1 MKLVT
6 KFIRSQLE
14 LTKSLS
20 EGAPLDTVRDMQDRV
35 GRLMHFTRRHDVV
48 VLDNHIDT
56 PHASLIVPRDELRGG
71 VIIYLHG
78 GGYVGGS
85 IEYSKGYASVLAAEC
100 GMRTLSVEY
109 RLAPE
114 NPYPAALEDAL
125 AAYRA
130 TVREGVSPEK
140 IILAGESA
148 GGGLAY
154 ALALK
159 LRDLGEAGP
168 AGIIAISPWVD
179 LTLSGESYQTNRK
192 SDPSLTRDKLK
203 FYADCYVGADYCL
216 AAKNKK
222 ALGKA
227 LVPPELEEKKK
238 NPYISPL
245 FADLTGICPSII
257 FAGEDEILLDD
268 ARCLADKLAAVG
280 SEVQLVT
287 RTGMWHAYVLYGL
300 SENRHDYDKI
310 NHFIRCVMPRGNE
323 RKLKWMPIDNVG
335 KIYPASRTANWY
347 NVFRLSMT
355 LTEAVDREV
364 LQSALD
370 VTVRRFPSIAVRL
383 RRGMFW
389 YYLEEIAHAPKIQ
402 DEKAYPLVR
411 MPFDDVRHCAFRVI
425 VYRNRIACEFFHSI
439 TDGNGALVFL
449 KSLVAEY
456 LTEKY
461 GAVIPAECGVLDRL
475 EMPKE
480 EEYTDLF
487 PRYKGPVGKSRSEK
501 DSYRIKGTPEDDGFC
516 HITTFMLNTAELKE
530 RAHSMGVT
538 VTALLS
544 AAFTLSLI
552 GMQHED
558 TSCLAREK
566 EVKVLLPVDLRRIYG
581 VNTLRNFM
589 LYVYPSIDPRLGDYT
604 LEEIAGIIQ
613 KKMQLEVTEKNM
625 SAMITTNMKDEENRF
640 NKIAPLFLKNL
651 VMKIFFLIFGER
663 KSSMT
668 LSNLGVVKLPDE
680 MERYVE
686 RMDFNLATQASGPYN
701 AAVITYR
708 DTAYLNIV
716 RNIKEPRLEGALYR
730 ILRDEGIHVKLESN
744 ER

>member
-14 LTKSLS
+14 LTKFLS
-20 EGAPLDTVRDMQDRV
+20 DGAPLDSARSLQDKV

-48 VLDNHIDT
+48 VLDNHIEN
-56 PHASLIVPRDELRGG
+56 PRSALIVPRDELRGG

-85 IEYSKGYASVLAAEC
+85 IDYARGYASVLAAEC

-114 NPYPAALEDAL
+114 NPYPAALDDAL

-130 TVREGVSPEK
+130 TVEEGVPPEK

-159 LRDLGEAGP
+159 LRELGEHGP

-179 LTLSGESYQTNRK
+179 LTLSGDSLETNRDR
-192 SDPSLTRDKLK
+192 DPSLTKDRLN
-203 FYADCYVGADYCL
+203 FFADCYVGADYCL
-216 AAKNKK
+216 KAKNKK
-222 ALGKA
+222 ALRSVF
-227 LVPPELEEKKK
+227 LPEELEEKKK
-238 NPYISPL
+238 EPYISPL
-245 FADLTGICPSII
+245 FANLEGLPPSII

-268 ARCLADKLAAVG
+268 AKRLAERLNKCG
-280 SEVQLVT
+280 SHARLIT
-287 RTGMWHAYVLYGL
+287 RPGMWHSYVLFGL

-310 NHFIRCVMPRGNE
+310 NRFIRHVMPKGNE

-355 LTEAVDREV
+355 LTETVDREV

-370 VTVRRFPSIAVRL
+370 VTIRRFPSIAVRL
-383 RRGMFW
+383 RRGVFW
-389 YYLEEIAHAPKIQ
+389 YYLEEIPHAPKIQ

-425 VYRNRIACEFFHSI
+425 IYRERIACEFFHSV
-439 TDGNGALVFL
+439 TDGNGAIVFL

-461 GAVIPAECGVLDRL
+461 GVAIPAELGVLDRL
-475 EMPKE
+475 EEPKE

-487 PRYKGPVGKSRSEK
+487 PRYKGPVSKSRSEA

-516 HITTFMLNTAELKE
+516 HVTTFMLKTDELKA
-530 RAHSMGVT
+530 RAHELGVT
-538 VTALLS
+538 LTAYLS
-544 AAFTLSLI
+544 AALTLALI

-558 TSCLAREK
+558 NSCLARER

-581 VNTLRNFM
+581 VDTLRNFM
-589 LYVYPSIDPRLGDYT
+589 LYVSPSVDPRLGDYT
-604 LEEIAGIIQ
+604 LPEIAAIIQ
-613 KKMQLEVTEKNM
+613 KKMQLEITEKNM
-625 SAMITTNMKDEENRF
+625 SAMITTNMKDEENMF
-640 NKIAPLFLKNL
+640 NKLAPLFLKNF
-651 VMKIFFLIFGER
+651 VMKIFFLLFGEK
-663 KSSMT
+663 KSTMT
-668 LSNLGVVKLPDE
+668 LSNLGIVKLPSE
-680 MERYVE
+680 MERFVK
-686 RMDFNLATQASGPYN
+686 RVDFNLATQASGPYN

-716 RNIKEPRLEGALYR
+716 RNIKEPRLERALYH
-730 ILRDEGIHVKLESN
+730 ILREEGIHVKLESN

>member
-20 EGAPLDTVRDMQDRV
+20 DGAPLDSARGLQDKV

-48 VLDNHIDT
+48 VLDNHIET
-56 PHASLIVPRDELRGG
+56 PHSALIVPRDELRGG

-85 IEYSKGYASVLAAEC
+85 IDYARGYASVLAAEC

-114 NPYPAALEDAL
+114 NPYPAALDDAL
-125 AAYRA
+125 MAYRA
-130 TVREGVSPEK
+130 TVAEGIPHEK

-148 GGGLAY
+148 GAGLAY

-159 LRDLGEAGP
+159 LRELGEDGP

-179 LTLSGESYQTNRK
+179 LTLSGESYETNRDR
-192 SDPSLTRDKLK
+192 DPSLTKSRLK
-203 FYADCYVGADYCL
+203 FFADCYVGADYCHK
-216 AAKNKK
+216 AKNKK
-222 ALGKA
+222 ALGSA
-227 LVPPELEEKKK
+227 SLPEELEEKKK
-238 NPYISPL
+238 EPYLSPL
-245 FADLTGICPSII
+245 FAGLEGLPPSII

-268 ARCLADKLAAVG
+268 ARRLAERLNECG
-280 SEVQLVT
+280 SHAELIT
-287 RTGMWHAYVLYGL
+287 RPGMWHSYVLFGL
-300 SENRHDYDKI
+300 AENHSDYDKI
-310 NHFIRCVMPRGNE
+310 NRFIRRVMPKGNE

-335 KIYPASRTANWY
+335 KIYPASRTSNWY

-355 LTEAVDREV
+355 LTEPVDREV

-389 YYLEEIAHAPKIQ
+389 YYLEEIPHAPKIQ

-425 VYRNRIACEFFHSI
+425 VYKNRIACEFFHSI

-461 GAVIPAECGVLDRL
+461 GVAIPAELGVLDRL
-475 EMPKE
+475 EEPRE

-487 PRYKGPVGKSRSEK
+487 PRYKGPVSKSRSEA

-516 HITTFMLNTAELKE
+516 HVTTFMLKTDELKA
-530 RAHSMGVT
+530 RAHELGVT
-538 VTALLS
+538 LTAYLS
-544 AAFTLSLI
+544 AALTLALI

-558 TSCLAREK
+558 NSCLTRER

-581 VNTLRNFM
+581 VDTLRNFM
-589 LYVYPSIDPRLGDYT
+589 LYVSPSVDPRLGDYT
-604 LEEIAGIIQ
+604 LPEIAAIIQ
-613 KKMQLEVTEKNM
+613 KKMQLEITEKNM
-625 SAMITTNMKDEENRF
+625 SAMITTNMKDEENMF
-640 NKIAPLFLKNL
+640 NKLAPLFLKNF
-651 VMKIFFLIFGER
+651 VMKIFFLLFGEK

-668 LSNLGVVKLPDE
+668 LSNLGIIKLPAE
-680 MERYVE
+680 MESFVE
-686 RMDFNLATQASGPYN
+686 RVDFNLATQASGPYN

-716 RNIKEPRLEGALYR
+716 RNIKEPRLEHALYH
-730 ILRDEGIHVKLESN
+730 ILREEGIHVKLESN